1 MTKNDIVDFIGENRK
16 KIWSGI
22 ILGSF
27 IFVATGIV
35 AMSAFLRKQ
44 RRTKM
49 ELRIL
54 ENGKLQIDD
63 ARLTWFIFTGEKFG
77 KGG

>member
-35 AMSAFLRKQ
+35 AMSTFLRK
-44 RRTKM
+44 
-49 ELRIL
+49 
-54 ENGKLQIDD
+54 
-63 ARLTWFIFTGEKFG
+63 
-77 KGG
+77 

>member
-1 MTKNDIVDFIGENRK
+1 MTQNDIVDFIGENRK

-35 AMSAFLRKQ
+35 AVSKIFK
-44 RRTKM
+44 KV
-49 ELRIL
+49 E
-54 ENGKLQIDD
+54 EN
-63 ARLTWFIFTGEKFG
+63 
-77 KGG
+77 